1 MQRTENPQKVVQF
14 HPEPLK
20 LLIMTRVF
28 DLSKGDVIYGFCIDT
43 QELEI
48 YQVDNVTLTEINF
61 YTLIGDPYSFYL
73 MFPKELNLEEPVLC
87 KYTEESWW
95 IYSTNFDSLKHLM
108 DVDWDEW
115 PNQHK
120 IFYFDEYLDIW
131 TQTMHKLK

>member
-1 MQRTENPQKVVQF
+1 
-14 HPEPLK
+14 
-20 LLIMTRVF
+20 MTRVF
-28 DLSKGDVIYGFCIDT
+28 DLSEGDVIYGFCIDT

-73 MFPKELNLEEPVLC
+73 MFPKELNLEEPILC

-131 TQTMHKLK
+131 TQTIHKLK